1 MTVAHSAAMVVY
13 RSEGLSEHIHI
24 ALHTTLYYIRTPRKT
39 FHLCERCHACER
51 ISGSARV
58 VGVVSLTAGRVSMR
72 RVLVEPAV
80 LGPPSTYFNTC
91 EVDDALEDA
100 ESLTL
105 VNERFPGFCPFH
117 IVHNLLGGHYSR
129 SPHCTTAPF
138 SDTMCEHGS
147 HSRPS
152 DAVDQRTHCP
162 AMGAVVF
169 LPLGLSYRAGFPG
182 SLVVGCVECQY
193 FSYGM
198 ACATCGRRWDGDRP
212 DVADDY
218 AMWNSLHHHMP
229 DCGCGACPPEE
240 QESGGGGSDEEDW
253 EDEEEWEN
261 EEEWEDEEEEYG
273 GEDWYGEVEED
284 GEAEGGGEAE
294 WGSQEEEE
302 AEPGEE
308 AGAEEPAGWGSGT
321 LGAHSAGLCVGG
333 RLPLA

>member
-1 MTVAHSAAMVVY
+1 MLTLDGMHGCRRCGPPRGIVVSVPPRMHESASCSTHIHVCLYISSPFLYSPCTCEGEHAAEVLAHSAAMVVY

-182 SLVVGCVECQY
+182 SLVVGV
-193 FSYGM
+193 
-198 ACATCGRRWDGDRP
+198 RRVP
-212 DVADDY
+212 I
-218 AMWNSLHHHMP
+218 L
-229 DCGCGACPPEE
+229 
-240 QESGGGGSDEEDW
+240 QL
-253 EDEEEWEN
+253 
-261 EEEWEDEEEEYG
+261 
-273 GEDWYGEVEED
+273 WYGLRDLWSPV
-284 GEAEGGGEAE
+284 G
-294 WGSQEEEE
+294 WR
-302 AEPGEE
+302 
-308 AGAEEPAGWGSGT
+308 PAGR
-321 LGAHSAGLCVGG
+321 GG
-333 RLPLA
+333 